1 LEPDTTG
8 GLSMIQ
14 NSDKTG
20 KLPLGSTL
28 INKLNKLILVY
39 ALNFM
44 LK

>member
-28 INKLNKLILVY
+28 INKLILVY